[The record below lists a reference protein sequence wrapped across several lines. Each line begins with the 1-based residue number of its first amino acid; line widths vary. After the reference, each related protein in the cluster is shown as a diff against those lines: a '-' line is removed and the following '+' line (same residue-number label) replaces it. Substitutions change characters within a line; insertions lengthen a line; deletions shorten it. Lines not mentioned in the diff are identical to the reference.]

1 MSGIDDFLNGG
12 HTETDDLI
20 GTRTMVCAGQTF
32 TVVFNDSRKS
42 YEGALGGLESDLQA
56 TVVAQPDAVTNPITL
71 LQKRCTIDGDAF
83 RVAEVAVGNVAI
95 TFTLASVDNSK

>member
-12 HTETDDLI
+12 HAETDELI

-32 TVVFNDSRKS
+32 AVVFNDARKS

-56 TVVAQPDAVTNPITL
+56 TVVAQPGAVTTPNAL
-71 LQKRCTIDGDAF
+71 LQKRCTIDGEPF
-83 RVAEVAVGNVAI
+83 RVAEVGVGNVAI
-95 TFTLASVDNSK
+95 TFTLASAGDSR

>member
-1 MSGIDDFLNGG
+1 MSAIDEFLNAGNP
-12 HTETDDLI
+12 ETDDLI

-32 TVVFNDSRKS
+32 LVVFNDARKS
-42 YEGALGGLESDLQA
+42 YEGALGGLESNLQA
-56 TVVAQPDAVTNPITL
+56 TVVAQPGAVTNPVTL

-95 TFTLASVDNSK
+95 TFTLASAGDSR

>member
-32 TVVFNDSRKS
+32 AVVFNDARKS

-56 TVVAQPDAVTNPITL
+56 TVVAQPGAVTNPITL
-71 LQKRCTIDGDAF
+71 LQKRCTINGDAF

>member
-1 MSGIDDFLNGG
+1 MGIDDFLNGG

-32 TVVFNDSRKS
+32 SVVFNDSRKS
-42 YEGALGGLESDLQA
+42 YQGALGGLESDLQA
-56 TVVAQPDAVTNPITL
+56 TVVAQPGAVTNPTSM
-71 LQKRCTIDGDAF
+71 LQKRCTINGDAF

-95 TFTLASVDNSK
+95 TFTLADANNSK

>member
-32 TVVFNDSRKS
+32 AVVFNDARKS

-56 TVVAQPDAVTNPITL
+56 TVVAQPGAVTNPITL

-83 RVAEVAVGNVAI
+83 RVAEVAVGNVAV
-95 TFTLASVDNSK
+95 TFTLASAGDSR

>member
-32 TVVFNDSRKS
+32 AVVMPNAQKS

-56 TVVAQPDAVTNPITL
+56 IAEAQPGAVLNPNSM
-71 LQKRCTIDGDAF
+71 LQKRCTIDGNAF
-83 RVAEVAVGNVAI
+83 RVAIVDVSTVNI
-95 TFTLASVDNSK
+95 KFTLASAGDSR